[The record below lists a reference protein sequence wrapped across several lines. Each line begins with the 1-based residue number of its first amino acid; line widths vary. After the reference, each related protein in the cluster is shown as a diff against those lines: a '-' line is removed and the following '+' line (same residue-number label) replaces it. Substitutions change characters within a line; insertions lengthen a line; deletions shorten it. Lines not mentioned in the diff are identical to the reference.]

1 MTSNSCDY
9 QFFDM
14 IQEVKNY
21 IDSICRCDD
30 KLVEEVAK
38 CTFFSILRQKRS
50 HKEFCHTLENLYL
63 DEKETENDSYLLDE
77 LKF

>member
-1 MTSNSCDY
+1 MTTNSCDY

-38 CTFFSILRQKRS
+38 VTFFSILRQKRS

-63 DEKETENDSYLLDE
+63 DEKDSEGEHCYLDE
-77 LKF
+77 IKF